1 MSLSVAIVEDHAPT
15 RELWATILNQT
26 DGFRCV
32 GQFRTAETAVE
43 ALPKLSPEV
52 VLVDINLP
60 GISGI
65 ECVRRLKIQMS
76 DTQFVIVTAYH
87 DADHIFEA
95 LAAGATGYLTK
106 SAQPEE
112 LLQAI
117 RDVKAGGSPM
127 SSVIAR
133 KVVQSFRPKASS
145 DSPASAESTLT
156 AREREVLDLL
166 VKGRLYKEIASELGV
181 SVPTVDF
188 HIRHIYAKLQV
199 RSRAEAVARYVNP
212 NRAS

>member
-1 MSLSVAIVEDHAPT
+1 MSLSVAIVEDHAAT
-15 RELWATILNQT
+15 RNLWEKILNQT
-26 DGFRCV
+26 EGFQCV
-32 GQFRTAETAVE
+32 GKFRDAEAAVD

-65 ECVRRLKIQMS
+65 ECVRRLKLQIP

-106 SAQPEE
+106 SAEPEE

-133 KVVQSFRPKASS
+133 KVVQSFQPKASPAPS
-145 DSPASAESTLT
+145 ASPESTLT

-166 VKGRLYKEIASELGV
+166 VKGKLYKEIANELGV

-188 HIRHIYAKLQV
+188 HIRHIYAKLHV
-199 RSRAEAVARYVNP
+199 HSRAEAVARFVNP
-212 NRAS
+212 KRPS